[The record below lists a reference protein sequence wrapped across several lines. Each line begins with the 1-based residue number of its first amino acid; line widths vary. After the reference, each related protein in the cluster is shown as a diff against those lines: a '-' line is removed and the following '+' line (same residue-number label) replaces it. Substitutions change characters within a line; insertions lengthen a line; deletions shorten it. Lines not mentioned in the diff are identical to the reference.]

1 MSRSRKKFMKASM
14 YKRGIQN
21 GMKEDVLI
29 ANKNGS
35 ARIYQILH
43 KNIECRM
50 RGVVIIQ
57 HMWHPI
63 LKHPVM

>member
-21 GMKEDVLI
+21 GMKEDVVI

>member
-1 MSRSRKKFMKASM
+1 MSISRKKFMKASM

-21 GMKEDVLI
+21 GRKEDVMI

-43 KNIECRM
+43 KNIKCRM
-50 RGVVIIQ
+50 RGIVIIQ

>member
-1 MSRSRKKFMKASM
+1 MKASM

>member
-1 MSRSRKKFMKASM
+1 
-14 YKRGIQN
+14 
-21 GMKEDVLI
+21 MKEDVMI

-35 ARIYQILH
+35 ARIYQVLH

-50 RGVVIIQ
+50 WGVVIIQ